1 MNNEIAVL
9 SGDPGGLLSRAQR
22 GGAPTVTNDV
32 AATYEELF
40 REHFRG
46 MVALATLLN
55 AEDAENVAQEAFVRL
70 HAKQKLLRDPF
81 AARAYLRTTVVNL
94 TRSGHRHLGVV
105 RRHREPSEV
114 LPRGV
119 EDAVM
124 ASLGNAHVLTA
135 LASLSA
141 RHREALVLRFW
152 AELSEKEMADAM
164 KVSTG
169 TVKAHVSRGLAA
181 LEAALV
187 AQEVSS

>member
-1 MNNEIAVL
+1 MNNQIAAL
-9 SGDPGGLLSRAQR
+9 SGDPGGLLSRARQ
-22 GGAPTVTNDV
+22 GDAPSVTNEP
-32 AATYEELF
+32 AATYEQLF

-70 HAKQKLLRDPF
+70 HAKQKLLRDAF

-94 TRSGHRHLGVV
+94 TRSSHRHLSVV
-105 RRHREPSEV
+105 RKHREASDV

-119 EDAVM
+119 EDTVM
-124 ASLGNAHVLTA
+124 ASLGNAHVLKA
-135 LASLSA
+135 LATLSS
-141 RHREALVLRFW
+141 RHREALVLRYW
-152 AELSEKEMADAM
+152 AEFSEKEMAAAM
-164 KVSTG
+164 NVSTG

-181 LEAALV
+181 LEAALA